1 MAQAPRGR
9 EWRLHANLDAVPPRV
24 DDDARRGR
32 AEEGVVHPR
41 PLISMLRDDDLC
53 NAARRQHS
61 LGSFG
66 ARTRVNSRNGA
77 RTELAT
83 RAGSSVTC
91 ARRAWPR
98 RMKRHLAMGA
108 NCMAKMGSNGHK
120 ERHMPRVTGLWWG
133 G

>member
-1 MAQAPRGR
+1 MARAARGR
-9 EWRLHANLDAVPPRV
+9 EWRLHAHLDAVPPRV

-66 ARTRVNSRNGA
+66 ACRTREFNKRMAHRA
-77 RTELAT
+77 RDPGGQFRHGCAQGLAT
-83 RAGSSVTC
+83 SNEVSSGHVRVLHGKGVLQRAQ
-91 ARRAWPR
+91 RA
-98 RMKRHLAMGA
+98 AFA
-108 NCMAKMGSNGHK
+108 
-120 ERHMPRVTGLWWG
+120 RVTGLWWG